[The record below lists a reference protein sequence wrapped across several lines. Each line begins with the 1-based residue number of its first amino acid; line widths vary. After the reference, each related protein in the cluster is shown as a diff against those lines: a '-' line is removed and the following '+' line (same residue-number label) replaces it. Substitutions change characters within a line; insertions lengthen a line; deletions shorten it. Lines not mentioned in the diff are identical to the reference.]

1 MYVNLVCDKVDISEW
16 WEKDELFNKMCQ
28 DTCLVIWKN
37 KTGFVP
43 CHSCKNSSRGQSCK
57 YNNVNY

>member
-1 MYVNLVCDKVDISEW
+1 MYANLVCDKVDISDR
-16 WEKDELFNKMCQ
+16 WEKDELFNKICQ

-37 KTGFVP
+37 KTGFVS
-43 CHSCKNSSRGQSCK
+43 CHSCKNNSRSQSCR